1 MPMTSREAHQLLMG
15 IGFSPEK
22 SRILWK
28 VFAHLDEGQLEMRV
42 TDTYIRWRANA
53 DDEWHDLIA
62 LDELEGATG
71 ATGPE
76 GPQGPQ
82 GETGPQGPAG
92 PTGATGPKG
101 DTGATGATGPA
112 GAPGTDGII
121 KRIDSYTGTTNG
133 SGLFNVT
140 YGTAFSVAPVVH
152 LEEPT
157 VAGQSWIMISNTT
170 TGFSARLVARAT
182 LTVLALEV
190 LAGAVT
196 NVVGAACKAT
206 VIER

>member
-1 MPMTSREAHQLLMG
+1 MAWSK
-15 IGFSPEK
+15 I
-22 SRILWK
+22 
-28 VFAHLDEGQLEMRV
+28 
-42 TDTYIRWRANA
+42 AN
-53 DDEWHDLIA
+53 IM
-62 LDELEGATG
+62 
-71 ATGPE
+71 GPE
-76 GPQGPQ
+76 GDDGANGLNVELQKSATHIQWRNVGGPSWINLV
-82 GETGPQGPAG
+82 ALSDL
-92 PTGATGPKG
+92 K
-101 DTGATGATGPA
+101 

-121 KRIDSYTGTTNG
+121 KRIDSYTGTTNA

-140 YGTAFSVAPVVH
+140 YGTAFSVTPVVH